1 MNSPNQ
7 EPTLSRISV
16 WILCTLAFVLWG
28 AASTM
33 GIWFPWF
40 AQNTN
45 TGALDDIIYTFA
57 FMAAV
62 FFWLLALVL
71 SWRRK
76 NLGAVRW
83 LPLGLLAVMIA
94 INGLGLWGQ
103 SYETEQVKNAA
114 LSGDRVKGYIT
125 AESQTKEKVIL
136 AYFMDFP
143 GTPPDDKELLKP
155 VTITRMASNYIG
167 TRYGGGGAE
176 QSSASGFYSLNRP
189 KRLRWY
195 IWHIKKHGQLVKGKD
210 GIERFD
216 DTLLVDPKIPV
227 VVCEATVPIYVSPI
241 RDQVELEFN
250 NENSLKPEMD
260 WREGHVNLIATFYND
275 GRSFT
280 LNAPWGYS
288 PKQQPEYTADILQ
301 HQHEGDCK

>member
-45 TGALDDIIYTFA
+45 TGALDDIIYTLA

-83 LPLGLLAVMIA
+83 LLLGLLAVLIA
-94 INGLGLWGQ
+94 INGLGLWAI
-103 SYETEQVKNAA
+103 V
-114 LSGDRVKGYIT
+114 
-125 AESQTKEKVIL
+125 
-136 AYFMDFP
+136 
-143 GTPPDDKELLKP
+143 
-155 VTITRMASNYIG
+155 
-167 TRYGGGGAE
+167 
-176 QSSASGFYSLNRP
+176 
-189 KRLRWY
+189 
-195 IWHIKKHGQLVKGKD
+195 
-210 GIERFD
+210 
-216 DTLLVDPKIPV
+216 
-227 VVCEATVPIYVSPI
+227 
-241 RDQVELEFN
+241 
-250 NENSLKPEMD
+250 
-260 WREGHVNLIATFYND
+260 
-275 GRSFT
+275 
-280 LNAPWGYS
+280 
-288 PKQQPEYTADILQ
+288 
-301 HQHEGDCK
+301 

>member
-16 WILCTLAFVLWG
+16 WILCTLAFVLWS

-45 TGALDDIIYTFA
+45 TGALDDIIYTLT

-83 LPLGLLAVMIA
+83 LPLGLLAVLIA

-103 SYETEQVKNAA
+103 SYETEQVKKAA
-114 LSGDRVKGYIT
+114 LSGDRVRGYLSSGNET
-125 AESQTKEKVIL
+125 ENKAIL
-136 AYFMDFP
+136 VYFMDFP
-143 GTPPDDKELLKP
+143 GPPPDDSKLLQP
-155 VTITRMASNYIG
+155 TTEVEFTGRRT
-167 TRYGGGGAE
+167 GGGGE
-176 QSSASGFYSLNRP
+176 ASLSPVANYSLNTL
-189 KRLRWY
+189 KHLRWY
-195 IWHIKKHGQLVKGKD
+195 IWHVTKVGEWVKQRD
-210 GIERFD
+210 GSMGYVHTIF
-216 DTLLVDPKIPV
+216 TDPKIPV
-227 VVCEATVPIYVSPI
+227 VVCEATVPVYVSPI

-260 WREGHVNLIATFYND
+260 WREGHVNLVATFYND